1 MNMHKTL
8 NRLPAISIEWHT
20 EKILYTLA
28 YAVLFLINPTLAL
41 AVSFIVLVVT
51 PNPTKA
57 QYYTFYIMLAC
68 WLGVLNMTKQLFSDQ
83 IAYTDMYI
91 RGLKSNLWESI
102 ENYRGKDFFGYREI
116 LFNVYS
122 VLCNLLTGANPRAYY
137 FILTV
142 NVYLLHFIAIHK
154 VLFASGRIKYEVIC
168 SVVFLAFFN
177 PFFLQS
183 VHAVRQMLATAFVIY
198 AIAYRAVEGKQNY
211 LFLAI
216 ALFIHNSTIFFIALA
231 LLPFLYK
238 ILKKN
243 QIAFFAIAMILFA
256 VFHVQI
262 GMAMSFFEMGTL
274 SSVGRRL
281 ITADSSTDKEVL
293 SVWGFVVYAVP
304 TLIMSV
310 VILRRAY
317 KTGRFSAQCTF
328 CYLSILTLLLIIL
341 FSSAPVIQ
349 FRYMIYMYSFI
360 PFVFLTPGTL
370 RDKWQPAYTYFVTTF
385 FVYRFF
391 FVDVDWNKFAA
402 FDEILLN
409 SFPHFWTT
417 FYF

>member
-1 MNMHKTL
+1 MQKIL
-8 NRLPAISIEWHT
+8 NGPSASSIRSHPEM
-20 EKILYTLA
+20 ILYTLI
-28 YAVLFLINPTLAL
+28 YGVLFLINPTFAL
-41 AVSFIVLVVT
+41 GMSFIVLIVT

-83 IAYTDMYI
+83 IAYTDMYV

-102 ENYRGKDFFGYREI
+102 ETYRSKDFFGYREI

-122 VLCNLLTGANPRAYY
+122 VFCNLLTGANPRAYY

-183 VHAVRQMLATAFVIY
+183 VHAVRQMLATAFVVY
-198 AIAYRAVEGKQNY
+198 AIAYRTVEGKQNY

-231 LLPFLYK
+231 LLPSLYK

-243 QIAFFAIAMILFA
+243 QIAFFAIAMVLFS

-262 GMAMSFFEMGTL
+262 GMAMNFFEMGTL

-281 ITADSSTDKEVL
+281 ISADSSTEKEAL

-304 TLIMSV
+304 TLVASV
-310 VILRRAY
+310 AILRRAY

-328 CYLSILTLLLIIL
+328 CYLSILTMLLIIL
-341 FSSAPVIQ
+341 FPSAPVIQ
-349 FRYMIYMYSFI
+349 YRYMIYLYSFV
-360 PFVFLTPGTL
+360 PFVLLTPGSL
-370 RDKWQPAYTYFVTTF
+370 KDRWQTAYTYFVTAF

-391 FVDVDWNKFAA
+391 FVDVNWDKFAA
-402 FDEILLN
+402 FDEILL
-409 SFPHFWTT
+409 STFPHFWTT
-417 FYF
+417 PYF